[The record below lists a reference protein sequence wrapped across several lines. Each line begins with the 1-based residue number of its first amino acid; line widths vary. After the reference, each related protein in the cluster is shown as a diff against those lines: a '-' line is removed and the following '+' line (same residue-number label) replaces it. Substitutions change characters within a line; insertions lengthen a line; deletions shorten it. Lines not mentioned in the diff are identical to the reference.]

1 MELDYK
7 EIGKRVK
14 IARIRADLT
23 QEALAEKAGLSI
35 THMSNIENGH
45 SKLSLPM
52 AVALAT
58 AFGGLRRLRDTHTHR
73 SAQSSQRHDPQ
84 GYEAETAG
92 IAQAVIV
99 DRTALLFSYNA
110 KRRAR
115 GLYGLCVRRCFF
127 AFMPAPSG
135 NSAGLPTVS

>member
-52 AVALAT
+52 AVALANVLSVSVDEFLCDSCGKN
-58 AFGGLRRLRDTHTHR
+58 APVSPLHTLHFCF
-73 SAQSSQRHDPQ
+73 
-84 GYEAETAG
+84 
-92 IAQAVIV
+92 
-99 DRTALLFSYNA
+99 DRIRTD
-110 KRRAR
+110 R
-115 GLYGLCVRRCFF
+115 
-127 AFMPAPSG
+127 
-135 NSAGLPTVS
+135 

>member
-45 SKLSLPM
+45 SKLSLPD
-52 AVALAT
+52 
-58 AFGGLRRLRDTHTHR
+58 GGLRWQTSCLFRWMNFC
-73 SAQSSQRHDPQ
+73 A
-84 GYEAETAG
+84 TA
-92 IAQAVIV
+92 
-99 DRTALLFSYNA
+99 
-110 KRRAR
+110 
-115 GLYGLCVRRCFF
+115 
-127 AFMPAPSG
+127 
-135 NSAGLPTVS
+135 

>member
-45 SKLSLPM
+45 SKLSFLSVSVDEFLCDSVIHSKEVFSHEVQM
-52 AVALAT
+52 LLEDCDDYEVRILTDLLKAAKDT
-58 AFGGLRRLRDTHTHR
+58 IRRDMKLK
-73 SAQSSQRHDPQ
+73 QQ
-84 GYEAETAG
+84 E
-92 IAQAVIV
+92 
-99 DRTALLFSYNA
+99 
-110 KRRAR
+110 
-115 GLYGLCVRRCFF
+115 
-127 AFMPAPSG
+127 
-135 NSAGLPTVS
+135 